1 MISLYV
7 TMIKQ
12 QNNSWSTRILSF
24 LFQFVVTVCGL
35 NHYIVL
41 SVLTTNRISW
51 TIPSYTKWRIIH
63 DGVQTDQVAIISNYI
78 LIISLSIG
86 TTYRE
91 FFSLLLFG
99 STVVFCVCVCVVY
112 TLTWAEIGWILFE
125 VGSQRPSNTQSVFR
139 FNVRFS
145 TFTRVLYP
153 ERYIVNCFLKRD
165 WSI

>member
-41 SVLTTNRISW
+41 SVLTANRISW

-78 LIISLSIG
+78 LKISLSIG

-91 FFSLLLFG
+91 FFFVVVVLDGCLL
-99 STVVFCVCVCVVY
+99 CVCVRCLYFDLGGDWMDSIWSRQSTPIEHTVCVS
-112 TLTWAEIGWILFE
+112 L
-125 VGSQRPSNTQSVFR
+125 QCSVFHIY
-139 FNVRFS
+139 
-145 TFTRVLYP
+145 TRSIPRALY
-153 ERYIVNCFLKRD
+153 C
-165 WSI
+165 